1 LLQICTFTYTMLRY
15 ILLALAIYL
24 GYKLVFDV
32 IVPVYRASK
41 KIRRQFNSMHQQMQ
55 DQMNAT
61 QNTYPGNKDNPPEQR
76 KTTPGDYIDFE
87 EVK

>member
-1 LLQICTFTYTMLRY
+1 MLRY

-24 GYKLVFDV
+24 GYKLVIDV

-41 KIRRQFNSMHQQMQ
+41 KIRQQFNAMQ

-61 QNTYPGNKDNPPEQR
+61 QNPHSGNPANPPE
-76 KTTPGDYIDFE
+76 KKKATPGDYIDFE
-87 EVK
+87 EIK